1 MARLAFVSFFLS
13 IIAAIALAEDLSS
26 VITPVTRALHNDEVH
41 SAVRAAMKSAT
52 RSSEKGSIQ
61 GGYESNF
68 GAGKFSGAFRAKT
81 QGNVSDVEFNFSAS
95 GKIKQQTAQAAYN
108 IKLSGDLDIH
118 DKDLVLKSKYKWNL
132 FNGTVNG
139 ASFKGSGEGD
149 FTFRVFGK
157 QVEAV
162 ERGTM
167 SLSIAGKKLNARYLI
182 ETSTDKVSTHVYGK
196 LGGEKF
202 FMSYTVSTNIAALG
216 VETSP
221 TEITR
226 IFGTVTLEKNG
237 KKVTE
242 KFDVKGLD
250 KALTSI

>member
-13 IIAAIALAEDLSS
+13 VFAAIVLAEDLSS
-26 VITPVTRALHNDEVH
+26 VITPVTRVLHNDKVH
-41 SAVRAAMKSAT
+41 SVMRAAVKGST

-68 GAGKFSGAFRAKT
+68 GPGKFSGSFRAKT
-81 QGNVSDVEFNFSAS
+81 QGNVSDVEFNFTAS
-95 GKIKQQTAQAAYN
+95 GKIKEQKAKAAYN
-108 IKLSGDLDIH
+108 IKLTGDLDIH
-118 DKDLVLKSKYKWNL
+118 NNDLVLKSKYKWSL

-139 ASFKGSGEGD
+139 TSFKGSGEGD
-149 FTFRVFGK
+149 FTFRIFGK
-157 QVEAV
+157 QAEAV

-167 SLSIAGKKLNARYLI
+167 TLSIAGKKLNARYLI
-182 ETSTDKVSTHVYGK
+182 ETDTDKASTHVYGK

-250 KALTSI
+250 KALTDM